1 MNFKNDIISGT
12 TCPYCG
18 CKSKYVDSS
27 VIYGKSYGMVYMCEP
42 CDAFVGVHHKTSK
55 KALGRLANRE
65 LREWKKK
72 AHAHFDQLWK
82 RGLKKGRKKHEV
94 RNSAYKWLANELG
107 IKVEHS
113 HIGMFD
119 VELCRRTIE
128 ACKPYC
134 V

>member
-1 MNFKNDIISGT
+1 MNFEKDIISGK

-27 VIYGKSYGMVYMCEP
+27 VIYGRSYGMVYRCEP

-72 AHAHFDQLWK
+72 AHSYFDQLWK
-82 RGLKKGRKKHEV
+82 RGLKEGRIKHEV
-94 RNSAYKWLANELG
+94 RSSAYKWLANELE
-107 IKVEHS
+107 IKVEHC

-119 VELCRRTIE
+119 IELCRRTIE

-134 V
+134 E